1 MYKKLN
7 IPLFFALLVFLG
19 SCSDQDRGCG
29 ESPYSLNA
37 ACEAIRWKSLP
48 VTLEING
55 DTPQSVRNAVYAA
68 EEIWET
74 QLNSNVFEIKEVSS
88 SSDPTNLIATVY
100 GSGWAELGGSE
111 DQNGRTTFLYRGNEM
126 IQANVYFNGDL
137 LNTTQNGQTIDLV
150 SVALHELGHVL
161 GLAHNNNSSS
171 LMYAKIA
178 YGELKMPTQEDL
190 QN

>member
-1 MYKKLN
+1 
-7 IPLFFALLVFLG
+7 
-19 SCSDQDRGCG
+19 
-29 ESPYSLNA
+29 
-37 ACEAIRWKSLP
+37 
-48 VTLEING
+48 
-55 DTPQSVRNAVYAA
+55 
-68 EEIWET
+68 
-74 QLNSNVFEIKEVSS
+74 
-88 SSDPTNLIATVY
+88 
-100 GSGWAELGGSE
+100 
-111 DQNGRTTFLYRGNEM
+111 M

-190 QN
+190 QNVRNLYSGQ